1 MKPVSKILSL
11 SVSVASYEDTAS
23 YIVELAINRTSGYF
37 CFANAH
43 MTVEA
48 YDDPIF
54 AQQVNAAN
62 MVCADGMPLVK
73 ANKILHGNSIERV
86 AGMDMMPTILGIS
99 ETQKLSVFF
108 FGTTEEVLQAIEME
122 CKKKY
127 PNLRIAGKV
136 SPPFRELTPQ
146 EKQQHIELINDS
158 GANIVMV
165 ALGCPKQEK
174 WMAANSPL
182 INAVCLGVGGAFPVF
197 AKMQSRA
204 PKWMRDLSL
213 EWLHRLSQDPKR
225 LFKRYFYTNSKFLF
239 LLAKQKLS
247 NSTKIE

>member
-1 MKPVSKILSL
+1 MKSVSKILSL
-11 SVSVASYEDTAS
+11 SISVASYEDTAS
-23 YIVELAINRTSGYF
+23 YIVELATNRTTGYF

-54 AQQVNAAN
+54 AKQVNAAN

-73 ANKILHGNSIERV
+73 ANQILHGKRIERV

-108 FGTTEEVLQAIEME
+108 FGTTEEVLQAIEIE

-146 EKQQHIELINDS
+146 EKKQHIELINNS
-158 GANIVMV
+158 GANVVMV

-174 WMAANSPL
+174 WMATNSPL

-197 AKMQSRA
+197 AKIQSRA
-204 PKWMRDLSL
+204 PKWMRDFGL
-213 EWLHRLSQDPKR
+213 EWLYRLYQDPKR

>member
-1 MKPVSKILSL
+1 MK
-11 SVSVASYEDTAS
+11 SVSNILGLSISTTPYKDTAS
-23 YIVELAINRTSGYF
+23 YIIELAANHTSGYF

-48 YDDPIF
+48 HDDPSF
-54 AQQVNAAN
+54 ARQVNDAN

-73 ANKILHGNSIERV
+73 ANKILHGKRIERV
-86 AGMDMMPTILGIS
+86 AGMDMMPTILDLS
-99 ETQKLSVFF
+99 EEKNLAVYF
-108 FGTTEEVLQAIEME
+108 FGTTEDVLRAIELE
-122 CKKKY
+122 CAKKY
-127 PNLRIAGKV
+127 PNLRIAGKI
-136 SPPFRELTPQ
+136 SPPFRQLTPL

-158 GANIVMV
+158 GAHVVMV

-174 WMAANSPL
+174 WMAANSPS
-182 INAVCLGVGGAFPVF
+182 IKAVCLGVGGAFPVF

-204 PKWMRDLSL
+204 PKWMRDFSL
-213 EWLHRLSQDPKR
+213 EWLYRLSQDPKR

-247 NSTKIE
+247 NSRKIE